1 MRYRPT
7 IYLGTWLGVELR
19 LDVFVVLLIGLLFLN
34 SLNDVSGKGS
44 AASDVWGAVAHLVLL
59 VVMMVCMFFHELG
72 HALMA
77 RARGHRP
84 TMILLSFVGLT
95 FFDTKKAKASDEFW
109 IAVAGPLVNIAIGV
123 ALSPFIGL
131 ALTRP
136 VGPPLFSLSGMA
148 TWQGF
153 LAWVSMLNFV
163 VAALNLTPGWP
174 ADGARAVRA
183 ALAKRRGYAAGTLR
197 AVSISHGLWLMVAG
211 ISIMLLTVIP
221 LLDSMTNVNRA
232 RSPAALLGMYQFVAL
247 VMAAMGIYY
256 GWAENR
262 RVRKLGETIA
272 AEAVG
277 PPPEFK
283 PGAKAATKVVDAQV
297 VPPVSE
303 TPKPEPTKV
312 DEMKDKAAEAVSA
325 GKTMWKIAK
334 ASGKGAGW
342 FAKQGAKV
350 VGAML
355 SKPEEKK

>member
-19 LDVFVVLLIGLLFLN
+19 LDIMVVALIGLLFLN
-34 SLNDVSGKGS
+34 SLNDVSGQGTS
-44 AASDVWGAVAHLVLL
+44 ANDIWGAIAHLVLL
-59 VVMMVCMFFHELG
+59 IVMMACMFFHEVG

-77 RARGHRP
+77 RLRGHRP

-95 FFDTKKAKASDEFW
+95 FFDAKKAKASDEFW
-109 IAVAGPLVNIAIGV
+109 IAISGPMVNLTIGLL
-123 ALSPFIGL
+123 LSPFVGIAL
-131 ALTRP
+131 AQK

-153 LAWVSMLNFV
+153 LAWVSLLNFA

-183 ALAKRRGYAAGTLR
+183 WLARKRGYAAGTER
-197 AVSISHGLWLMVAG
+197 AVAISHGLWLIVAG
-211 ISIMLLTVIP
+211 LSIVFLTVIP
-221 LLDSMTNVNRA
+221 LLDSLTNTNRA
-232 RSPAALLGMYQFVAL
+232 RSPAALLAMYQFVAL
-247 VMAAMGIYY
+247 LLAAMGLYY

-262 RVRKLGETIA
+262 RVRKLGEAIA

-297 VPPVSE
+297 VPPAGE
-303 TPKPEPTKV
+303 APKPEPGKV
-312 DEMKDKAAEAVSA
+312 DEMKDKAAEAVTA

-342 FAKQGAKV
+342 FARQGAKV